1 MAPPSSA
8 EPPAADRAQALAILA
23 GALGLAPGSLEGAA
37 SQALA
42 SISNRNVRVEHGGAA
57 YVVRL
62 PGLAS
67 FVDRAVEGRNAR
79 AAAALGIGP
88 GLVLFDAAS
97 GAMVTKAVAGAR
109 PLAAR
114 DLHDPATLARIARTL
129 RRLHDG
135 DGFAGRLDPA
145 EKIALYAKRLRG
157 RPGQDAAAALAL
169 VPAALALA
177 AEAAASGRLAPCH
190 NDPVPDNLLDD
201 GRTVTLVDWEYAGLN
216 DPLWDLAYLAVEG
229 GLDAAGEDALLAAY
243 GAAALRPRFAAQKAL
258 CTAVSALWVVLA
270 LAEAGLSPGLAAY
283 AAERLAQA
291 RALLESPPRPRR
303 RASPSAGV

>member
-1 MAPPSSA
+1 MAPP
-8 EPPAADRAQALAILA
+8 PPADRAQTLAILA
-23 GALGLAPGSLEGAA
+23 DALGVAPDSLEGAA
-37 SQALA
+37 TRALA

-62 PGLAS
+62 PGPAA

-97 GAMVTKAVAGAR
+97 GAMVTEAVAGAR

-114 DLHDPATLARIARTL
+114 DLRDPATLTRIARTL
-129 RRLHDG
+129 RRLHEG
-135 DGFAGRLDPA
+135 AGFAGRLDPA
-145 EKIALYAKRLRG
+145 EKIARYAKGLRG
-157 RPGQDAAAALAL
+157 LARREAAAALAL
-169 VPAALALA
+169 VPAALVLA

-201 GRTVTLVDWEYAGLN
+201 GSTVTLVDWEYAGLN

-229 GLDAAGEDALLAAY
+229 GLDAVGEEALLAAY
-243 GAAALRPRFAAQKAL
+243 GEAALRPRFAMQKAL
-258 CTAVSALWVVLA
+258 CTAVSALWAVLA
-270 LAEAGLSPGLAAY
+270 LAEAGPSPGLAVY
-283 AAERLAQA
+283 AAERLAHA
-291 RALLESPPRPRR
+291 RALLESPPRPGG
-303 RASPSAGV
+303 RAPSSAEV